1 MGVNGMTTVGLGL
14 FCAASLCL
22 AGCVEQVATAKP
34 EVAAIQKATN
44 MARRAGVS
52 PGGATVALASLNGA
66 PQHIVDRF
74 TQAFA
79 REAQGREIAIAPSAS
94 AHYLVRGYLDAA
106 PTAAGADVTYVW
118 DVFDASKNRAQRV
131 SDSIALTGKA
141 ADPWSL
147 VDDKALSSVAAKAA
161 DDLAAFLTNTPEAI
175 AAASPGKSVA
185 AAAAPV
191 GGVSVAPMSAPAK
204 PAAAR
209 TTASLAAK

>member
-1 MGVNGMTTVGLGL
+1 MTTVGLGL

-66 PQHIVDRF
+66 PQDVADRF
-74 TQAFA
+74 TQVFA
-79 REAQGREIAIAPSAS
+79 REARGREIAMAPSAS
-94 AHYLVRGYLDAA
+94 AHYIVRGYLDAA
-106 PTAAGADVTYVW
+106 PTATGADITYVW
-118 DVFDASKNRAQRV
+118 DVFDSSKNRAQRV

-141 ADPWSL
+141 ADPWSI

-161 DDLAAFLTNTPEAI
+161 DDLAAFLTNTPEAVA
-175 AAASPGKSVA
+175 AAASPNKALAS
-185 AAAAPV
+185 AAPA

-204 PAAAR
+204 PAAPR
-209 TTASLAAK
+209 TTASLSAK